1 MCRER
6 SGQKACAALKFRCP
20 PLLISPRTV
29 PSSETA
35 PAQTPAVSHNG
46 GKTVFFMALASL
58 QGKNLF
64 SSLQSRL
71 SDLATVARGC
81 LKFAD
86 VTEGALAPADVY
98 SDKKETCLQTPAKTC
113 LVAAPSHYIAQTG
126 SVPVPDSLNLAAFSE
141 GGGDVR
147 CADVLVF
154 HQLCACLSVLP

>member
-1 MCRER
+1 MEEK
-6 SGQKACAALKFRCP
+6 Q
-20 PLLISPRTV
+20 
-29 PSSETA
+29 
-35 PAQTPAVSHNG
+35 
-46 GKTVFFMALASL
+46 FFMALASL

-86 VTEGALAPADVY
+86 VTEGALAPADVF
-98 SDKKETCLQTPAKTC
+98 SDKKEKCLQTPAKTC
-113 LVAAPSHYIAQTG
+113 LGAAPSHYIAQTG